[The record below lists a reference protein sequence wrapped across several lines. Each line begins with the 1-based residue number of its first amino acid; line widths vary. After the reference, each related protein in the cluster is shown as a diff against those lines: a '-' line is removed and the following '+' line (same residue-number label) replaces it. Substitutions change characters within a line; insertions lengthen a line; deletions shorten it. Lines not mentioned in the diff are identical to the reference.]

1 MIESD
6 SNFNISKV
14 ADNIVAEVIRGE
26 SEGAEH
32 AVLGKLFEI
41 AVKIR
46 DREDIIDL
54 PQNRRVIGL
63 ARSLYTLISD
73 GCLTVE
79 GKYQREIWSV
89 GRREMGEDACG
100 VLWVGPDFGE
110 EYMKRPESMRAEML
124 FNMADAAFMDSR
136 NRVVGSF
143 KSLDEV
149 GEVIAA
155 YLKTFPAGLPMTDS
169 QKYLIGFGK

>member
-6 SNFNISKV
+6 SNFNISTV
-14 ADNIVAEVIRGE
+14 ADNIIADLVKGE
-26 SEGAEH
+26 SKGAEH
-32 AVLGKLFEI
+32 AVLGTLYEI
-41 AVKIR
+41 AVKTR
-46 DREDIIDL
+46 DYEDIIDL
-54 PQNRRVIGL
+54 PQNRPVIGL

-73 GCLTVE
+73 GCLTIE
-79 GKYQREIWSV
+79 GKYQREIWNV
-89 GRREMGEDACG
+89 GRTEMGKEACG
-100 VLWVGPDFGE
+100 VLWVGPDFRD
-110 EYMKRPESMRAEML
+110 EYIKRPESMRAEML
-124 FNMADAAFMDSR
+124 INMADAAFMDAR
-136 NRVVGSF
+136 NTVVGSY